1 MVPLYYLSFTCRST
15 PHRRAHKKAV
25 LPTPGLLIERSYA
38 AVSFNNLCRKQRE
51 PDLHCINNKKK
62 TGIPAQPVLLFH
74 TATNTSHTTPKKH
87 NKKLVLICPPQLYP
101 QPPGPGPKTSSPG
114 CVGDGWQKIKKNKV
128 FRVSVIWVNH
138 LIANCVCGTSI
149 LQLVLRR
156 EPSIQ
161 YDIVLSKVRQVGD

>member
-1 MVPLYYLSFTCRST
+1 MVPLYYLSLTCRST

-25 LPTPGLLIERSYA
+25 LPTPGLFIERSYA

-51 PDLHCINNKKK
+51 PDLHCINKKK
-62 TGIPAQPVLLFH
+62 PGYPHNRCYCFTRPQILRTLH
-74 TATNTSHTTPKKH
+74 PKKH
-87 NKKLVLICPPQLYP
+87 NKKFILICPPSLYP

-114 CVGDGWQKIKKNKV
+114 CLGDGWQKIKKNKV
-128 FRVSVIWVNH
+128 FRVLVIWVNH

-161 YDIVLSKVRQVGD
+161 YDIVLSKVRQAGD

>member
-1 MVPLYYLSFTCRST
+1 MVPLYYLSLTCRST

-25 LPTPGLLIERSYA
+25 LPTPGLFIERSYA

-51 PDLHCINNKKK
+51 PDLHCINKKK
-62 TGIPAQPVLLFH
+62 NRDTRPTGAIV
-74 TATNTSHTTPKKH
+74 SHGHKYFAHYTQKH
-87 NKKLVLICPPQLYP
+87 NKKLVLICPPSLYP

-114 CVGDGWQKIKKNKV
+114 CLGDGWQKIKKNKV
-128 FRVSVIWVNH
+128 FRVLVIWVNH

-161 YDIVLSKVRQVGD
+161 YDIVLSKVRQEGD

>member
-1 MVPLYYLSFTCRST
+1 MVPLDYLSLTCRST

-25 LPTPGLLIERSYA
+25 LPTPGLFIERSYA
-38 AVSFNNLCRKQRE
+38 AVLFNNLCRKQRE
-51 PDLHCINNKKK
+51 PDLHCINKKK

-87 NKKLVLICPPQLYP
+87 NKKLVLICPPSLYP

-114 CVGDGWQKIKKNKV
+114 CLGDGWQKIKKNKV
-128 FRVSVIWVNH
+128 FRVLVIWVNH

-161 YDIVLSKVRQVGD
+161 YDIVLSKVRQEGD